1 MSETPADN
9 VVPAESPEAVET
21 AEVDAQG
28 VEHIRVEI
36 RRTQGNRRLDK
47 YLSGRL
53 GKNTSRARLQRLIKE
68 GAVTVNAKAV
78 KASYTICPGDMIDMH
93 IPTTKPK
100 EIPAEDIPLDIRY
113 EDEYLVVVNKSP
125 GMVVHPARGHFT
137 GTLVHALLAHCEKL
151 SDIGGQTRPGVVHRL
166 DKNTSGLIIFA
177 KDDLAHRRLAKALS
191 ARKIEREYFGI
202 VWGKPRESFGTID
215 KPIGHNPKDH
225 KKMAVVDGGKLART
239 DYLVERE
246 YRILSSAVFQLHTGR
261 THQIRV
267 HLRAIG
273 HPIFGDPEYGGR
285 EERIGGSVPEYHRFA
300 RKLLSKID
308 RQALH
313 ARRLTFDH
321 PITSEKISIEAPI
334 PSDMESII
342 KALEEWCS

>member
-1 MSETPADN
+1 MVKIT
-9 VVPAESPEAVET
+9 VPL
-21 AEVDAQG
+21 
-28 VEHIRVEI
+28 EI
-36 RRTQGNRRLDK
+36 PPTRLDR
-47 YLSGRL
+47 YLGGTDLGLSRNQIQKLIREKLIEVPGKGIKPAFILIGGEEIHITIPETEPLRL
-53 GKNTSRARLQRLIKE
+53 
-68 GAVTVNAKAV
+68 V
-78 KASYTICPGDMIDMH
+78 P
-93 IPTTKPK
+93 
-100 EIPAEDIPLDIRY
+100 EDIPLDIRY

-225 KKMAVVDGGKLART
+225 KKMAVVDGGKTART
-239 DYLVERE
+239 DYLIERE